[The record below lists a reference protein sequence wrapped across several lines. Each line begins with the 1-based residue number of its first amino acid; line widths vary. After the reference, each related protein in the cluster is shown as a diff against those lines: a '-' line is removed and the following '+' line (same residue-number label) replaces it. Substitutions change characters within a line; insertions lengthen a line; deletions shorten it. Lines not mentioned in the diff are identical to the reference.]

1 MAEPSRTT
9 VYFERDL
16 HRALKIKAAQTDRSI
31 SELVNEAVRLSLR
44 EDALDLDAVR
54 RRRKEKGIPYEKFLK
69 QLKKDGLI

>member
-9 VYFERDL
+9 VYFEREL
-16 HRALKIKAAQTDRSI
+16 HRALKIKAAQTDRPL

-54 RRRKEKGIPYEKFLK
+54 RRRKKKGIPYEKFLK

>member
-1 MAEPSRTT
+1 MAESSRTT
-9 VYFERDL
+9 VYFETGL
-16 HRALKIKAAQTDRSI
+16 HRALKIKAAQTDRPI

-54 RRRKEKGIPYEKFLK
+54 QRRKEKGIPYEKFLK

>member
-54 RRRKEKGIPYEKFLK
+54 RRCKEKGIPYEKLLK
-69 QLKKDGLI
+69 QLKKNGLI

>member
-1 MAEPSRTT
+1 MAESSRTT
-9 VYFERDL
+9 VYFETGL
-16 HRALKIKAAQTDRSI
+16 HRALKIKAAQTDRPI

-54 RRRKEKGIPYEKFLK
+54 RRRKENGIPYEKFLK

>member
-16 HRALKIKAAQTDRSI
+16 HRALKIKSAQTDRPI